1 MLSNCQGESRKL
13 MPIPGFRSYTT
24 NNSSLQLLV
33 HNKHSVERI
42 HTLDPADSSII
53 WVVLTE
59 AGIISDKRGVKTDRV
74 TLVGCCSR
82 LADDG
87 DTALVSQVDSLKQKY
102 SDHVD
107 VMLVL
112 VGEAVNHVSD
122 ESAVLGAVRARSAV
136 SVAGMRVI
144 ATQGVKYDLD
154 QVEAVSVVKQD
165 KRLCLCCD
173 AGFRTSQQLEEHNK
187 TGKHRQARLYK
198 HYQLNSDRLRKNPH
212 ELGLEI
218 ELVEQD
224 AGIEYGS
231 EPGLVS
237 IVAKPK
243 EVKKFKLKLRNGRA
257 PEGDEDRD
265 PSNPKG
271 IILDRFGPAKE
282 DSVFVFEDE
291 KGLLAGTKLRLKY
304 DKKMKVK
311 VKAMSDQI
319 GHYRVPV
326 LVGFYHETHSDMQR
340 DSDGDMAHVLSH
352 MAVELLLK
360 VQTDEMRDL
369 RPVAPHV
376 QKKTI
381 KRWSAKET
389 VQGMKIEFD
398 PTSDKLVKKID
409 LDQYNIP
416 KIRGKLIYNKF
427 REFDTN
433 SSSEREEYE
442 RCVKLLEN
450 SLNEKNYKDKLQLL
464 LHCHEKQ
471 ESMDIRHYD
480 MEGAVM
486 KKMNNGYFS
495 LEVPGLEENRP
506 SVMKGDK
513 ILVKIDN
520 SNDKEYVGMVH
531 QIQESRVWLGFGI
544 ELSGVHLKNMKF
556 DVKFTV
562 SRFPLRNMH
571 RAVALVQDQTL
582 KTKLFPTSDLLPG
595 ASSTRKLPASKFG
608 AIMKSSVD
616 NFESV
621 KNQILGKCE

>member
-1 MLSNCQGESRKL
+1 MSAETLLNFMMSENYLMMAEDGEQVASLPRHNISCPVSRVQAPRLSPGQVEEIKKMKMGARSALSLVSAAQPSTESALTKLVSGVTRVHANFVLLHNSQVYQSSVFVHHVMLSTCQGESRNL

-24 NNSSLQLLV
+24 TNSSLQLLV
-33 HNKHSVERI
+33 HNKQSVERI

-59 AGIISDKRGVKTDRV
+59 AGIISDNRGVKTDRV

-82 LADDG
+82 LGNDG

-112 VGEAVNHVSD
+112 VGEAVNDVSD

-198 HYQLNSDRLRKNPH
+198 HYQLNSERLLKNPH
-212 ELGLEI
+212 DLGLEI

-237 IVAKPK
+237 IVTKPK

-360 VQTDEMRDL
+360 VQT
-369 RPVAPHV
+369 VA
-376 QKKTI
+376 
-381 KRWSAKET
+381 S
-389 VQGMKIEFD
+389 
-398 PTSDKLVKKID
+398 
-409 LDQYNIP
+409 
-416 KIRGKLIYNKF
+416 
-427 REFDTN
+427 
-433 SSSEREEYE
+433 
-442 RCVKLLEN
+442 
-450 SLNEKNYKDKLQLL
+450 
-464 LHCHEKQ
+464 EKQ
-471 ESMDIRHYD
+471 
-480 MEGAVM
+480 G
-486 KKMNNGYFS
+486 
-495 LEVPGLEENRP
+495 
-506 SVMKGDK
+506 
-513 ILVKIDN
+513 
-520 SNDKEYVGMVH
+520 
-531 QIQESRVWLGFGI
+531 
-544 ELSGVHLKNMKF
+544 
-556 DVKFTV
+556 
-562 SRFPLRNMH
+562 
-571 RAVALVQDQTL
+571 
-582 KTKLFPTSDLLPG
+582 
-595 ASSTRKLPASKFG
+595 
-608 AIMKSSVD
+608 
-616 NFESV
+616 
-621 KNQILGKCE
+621 